1 MVSREQLEAML
12 SRVRTS
18 ISHFG
23 PSDYGSK
30 LREDEAILTLS
41 LKALD
46 TERDAALGAAVRA
59 HLPRHVKGD
68 AYERPESIVGEAVRW
83 LKFGVPA
90 LGDGWIVKMLEAIA
104 AHLRDEQKGGG

>member
-46 TERDAALGAAVRA
+46 TERDAALGRELLSHFVAEDGSLLTEA
-59 HLPRHVKGD
+59 
-68 AYERPESIVGEAVRW
+68 ERGYA
-83 LKFGVPA
+83 
-90 LGDGWIVKMLEAIA
+90 DDIVKDLARFVA
-104 AHLRDEQKGGG
+104 AHLREEQKGGG